1 MIELFVIFVL
11 LIVYSLFVMVEF
23 SLVRIRYSHIT
34 PEIYERM
41 IRPRMIR
48 WLVQDPDRTARALRF
63 GRVLLILFWSGA
75 FFTLSEP
82 IWTTLSGSLGK
93 VVGAGVYLLYSLVAA
108 SIFYVLAELLPRA
121 LAIRSPEKILRRV
134 GSLMAICLVL
144 LLPNLWLIGRIKQKV
159 YDLLRLNLDNDLNPL
174 DIEVQLRAMGEDH
187 VVLSPVVRKIIDKA
201 IQMPD
206 LDVSDIL
213 VPRNQVNWID
223 LHEDPKKSLEMARKT
238 GHTRF
243 PLCEGDLDRCLG
255 IIHIKDIFRDPA
267 PDNQID
273 LRKLRR
279 PIATLQLEDKLME
292 ALQRLLGL
300 KVHMALVL
308 DEFGG
313 AVGVVTLEGILEE
326 LVGEIQDEFD
336 MEDEE
341 IIPLGINRYNV
352 AGLTP
357 IHELEDRL
365 DLDFDREDVSTF
377 SGLITSEL
385 GRIPEKGEKLA
396 YGTLEI
402 LITDVDEK
410 RIIATEVSVTP
421 EAPGKDAEENEG
433 TEKKSAG

>member
-1 MIELFVIFVL
+1 MISLITLFVL
-11 LIVYSLFVMVEF
+11 LVVYSLFVTVEF

-34 PEIYERM
+34 PEVYDRL

-75 FFTLSEP
+75 FFTLSHP
-82 IWTTLSGSLGK
+82 LWRSLLSSLGPFIS
-93 VVGAGVYLLYSLVAA
+93 GAVFLLYCFVSA

-121 LAIRSPEKILRRV
+121 LAIRAPEKILRRV
-134 GSLMAICLVL
+134 GSLVAVCLVTL
-144 LLPNLWLIGRIKQKV
+144 IPNLWLIGRIKEKV
-159 YDLLRLNLDNDLNPL
+159 YQVLRLDLDNDLNPL

-201 IQMPD
+201 IQMPE

-213 VPRNQVNWID
+213 LPRNQVNWID
-223 LHEDPKKSLEMARKT
+223 LHEDPKKSLALARKM

-267 PDNQID
+267 TDEQID
-273 LRKLRR
+273 FRKLRR
-279 PIATLQLEDKLME
+279 PIATLNLEDKLME

-313 AVGVVTLEGILEE
+313 AVGVVTLERILEE

-341 IIPLGINRYNV
+341 IVPLGINRYTV

-357 IHELEDRL
+357 IHELEERL
-365 DLDFDREDVSTF
+365 DIDIDRDDVSTF

-385 GRIPEKGEKLA
+385 GRIPEKGEKLD

-402 LITDVDEK
+402 TVTEVDEK
-410 RIIATEVSVTP
+410 RIIGTEVSVTP
-421 EAPGKDAEENEG
+421 EELEEDTLE
-433 TEKKSAG
+433 ESAS